1 MSRVMELLK
10 VLKDASGD
18 VPDPE
23 VEPEVV
29 LAMAEQMM
37 ELRRAAFEELK
48 GELDQGAALDGEIR
62 VAALELQSVDRA
74 WSKRMEAAMSTLS
87 RRLEGAR
94 KLKASMYETRI
105 GGNATLEV

>member
-1 MSRVMELLK
+1 MSRVMELLQ
-10 VLKDASGD
+10 VLKDASGG

-29 LAMAEQMM
+29 LELAEHMMA
-37 ELRRAAFEELK
+37 LRRASF
-48 GELDQGAALDGEIR
+48 GELQAEVEHGASLEGEVR
-62 VAALELQSVDRA
+62 VAALELQALDRA

-94 KLKASMYETRI
+94 RLKASMYEARI
-105 GGNATLEV
+105 GDNATLEV